1 MSSDVSTS
9 FKRLQAEKTAADRI
23 FRELTPLESI
33 QEADALRDFLQ
44 NVNFK
49 TEVRISESFYFVYNL
64 TWFQMAQDEIK
75 RLTGKLTRT
84 SIPHSARTWSKSL
97 TPQQVKKSA

>member
-1 MSSDVSTS
+1 MRLAKVSSDVSTS

-49 TEVRISESFYFVYNL
+49 TEVRISRPSYPVYNL
-64 TWFQMAQDEIK
+64 TSLQMAQDEIK
-75 RLTGKLTRT
+75 RLTGKLTRM
-84 SIPHSARTWSKSL
+84 SIPRSTCM
-97 TPQQVKKSA
+97 